1 MIFFN
6 LILKVIYYTT
16 LVLFINFIIFIFVY
30 IISNKSIRNNLDILP
45 IILPNE
51 CKVISS
57 IYKGLLVTLAL
68 TTIKHGTVDATP
80 IWCNMHEGAYVDGQF
95 TGPVAAKVLCSEKG
109 GISRF
114 SLVGI
119 VDNDNPFDL
128 KENSNLSPASP
139 LWCVISSLGGV
150 SGAFNMAWGCEHQ
163 KMTSI
168 TQCNKLSAFLVALS
182 SPIAGATCGSWSA
195 SN

>member
-6 LILKVIYYTT
+6 LLLKVIYYTT
-16 LVLFINFIIFIFVY
+16 LVLFIGFIIFIFVY

-51 CKVISS
+51 CKVTSS

-68 TTIKHGTVDATP
+68 TSIKHGTVDATP
-80 IWCNMHEGAYVDGQF
+80 IWCNMHKGAYVDGQF
-95 TGPVAAKVLCSEKG
+95 TGPVVAKVLCNEKE
-109 GISRF
+109 GISHLA
-114 SLVGI
+114 LVGV

-128 KENSNLSPASP
+128 KENSNLSPASA
-139 LWCVISSLGGV
+139 LWCVVSSLSGV
-150 SGAFNMAWGCEHQ
+150 TGAFNMAWGCEHQ
-163 KMTSI
+163 KMISI
-168 TQCNKLSAFLVALS
+168 SQCKNISTFLVAFS
-182 SPIAGATCGSWSA
+182 SPIAGGTCSSWGA

>member
-1 MIFFN
+1 LIFLN
-6 LILKVIYYTT
+6 LILKVIYYIT
-16 LVLFINFIIFIFVY
+16 LVSLISFIIFIFVY

-51 CKVISS
+51 CKVVSS

-68 TTIKHGTVDATP
+68 TSIKHGSVDATP

-95 TGPVAAKVLCSEKG
+95 TGPVVAKVLCSEEG
-109 GISRF
+109 GISRYA
-114 SLVGI
+114 LVGV
-119 VDNDNPFDL
+119 VDNDKPFNL

-139 LWCVISSLGGV
+139 LWCIVSGLGGV
-150 SGAFNMAWGCEHQ
+150 TGAYNMAWGCEHQ
-163 KMTSI
+163 KVISTS
-168 TQCNKLSAFLVALS
+168 QCKKLSAFLVAFS
-182 SPIAGATCGSWSA
+182 SPIAGGTCGSWAA